1 MAKSEIYYNAPCA
14 LYRGFLSDKELDG
27 CLYNILA
34 FAVYDQSSKN
44 GFGKDDCGEYADNAL
59 GVKLGTP
66 QATYNDGKRLFGKFV
81 RDSKE
86 RQAYFSMSH
95 DLYWYLREKET
106 TSEERGVILAYLAIK
121 SMIGKREY
129 IKANMT
135 LLCSRMDGQ
144 TRYRG
149 QQISSE
155 VAMYAT
161 RYRAHKLMNALFERY
176 GVIFYSGN
184 ATHKVRGFYCSLT
197 LSMAELIH
205 RVEKARDE
213 AKAKPYDPLKEA
225 QRKALEELGM
235 FPGCG

>member
-1 MAKSEIYYNAPCA
+1 MTNYIYYNAPSE
-14 LYRGFLSDKELDG
+14 LFRGFLLDKKYPQ
-27 CLYNILA
+27 CLGDVINYVLYA
-34 FAVYDQSSKN
+34 QCEKN
-44 GFGKDDCGEYADNAL
+44 WCSMKDCGEYASKAL
-59 GVKLGTP
+59 GVDFQNPKT
-66 QATYNDGKRLFGKFV
+66 AYKRGLQLFDELIRENREKPAF
-81 RDSKE
+81 
-86 RQAYFSMSH
+86 FSMSH